1 MPLPAQFLAIID
13 LAKQHLDN
21 KEEIPDPLMAQLIKA
36 RLITLKA
43 VEKEKEIAR
52 LVNIPI
58 NSRFL
63 LLFYKKAPY
72 LQKTRIA

>member
-1 MPLPAQFLAIID
+1 VPLPAQFLAIID

-63 LLFYKKAPY
+63 LLFYIKAPY

>member
-1 MPLPAQFLAIID
+1 VPLPAQFLAIVD

-63 LLFYKKAPY
+63 LLFYIKAPY

>member
-63 LLFYKKAPY
+63 LLFYIKAPY